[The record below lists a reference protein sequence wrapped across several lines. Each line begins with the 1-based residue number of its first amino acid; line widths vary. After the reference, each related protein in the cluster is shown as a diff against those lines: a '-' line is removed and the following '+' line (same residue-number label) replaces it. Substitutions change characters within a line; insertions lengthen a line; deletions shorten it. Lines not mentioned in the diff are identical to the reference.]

1 MKAPAAAP
9 SRSTRLVVVGI
20 VLTVLLG
27 IVAFASRGHVSPAG
41 SGAHNRAASQVLV
54 NVVFTLWGLAMVAGL
69 FLLLYALS
77 LKRSARGATDKIR
90 LRPLITVFLALGA
103 LALIVIGV
111 SRFGGSNWRNR
122 QPLAQAVHGGDKLT
136 AAERARRLKQPASP
150 SFEWTLAIG
159 LIALIAG
166 AGLTAFLRS
175 NRRRSRLVG
184 EITLFQEL
192 SNLLDETLDDLR
204 NEADPR
210 KAVIAAYARME
221 RVLAVHGLPRRPSEA
236 PLEYLGRVL
245 TELRVSEPAVRS
257 LTSLFERAKFS
268 QHEIGPEMKEEAIEA
283 LVSLRE
289 DIRAVDKIDD
299 GPQLRPDEI
308 PRPAQ

>member
-1 MKAPAAAP
+1 MKAPAASP

-54 NVVFTLWGLAMVAGL
+54 NVVFTLWALAMIAGT

-77 LKRSARGATDKIR
+77 LKRSARGAQEKFR
-90 LRPLITVFLALGA
+90 LRPLITVFFALGA

-111 SRFGGSNWRNR
+111 SRFGGNNWRHN
-122 QPLAQAVHGGDKLT
+122 QPLARATHGGDKLT
-136 AAERARRLKQPASP
+136 AAERARRLKQPESP

-166 AGLTAFLRS
+166 VGLTAFLRS
-175 NRRRSRLVG
+175 KRRRSRLVG

-192 SNLLDETLDDLR
+192 SDLLDETLDDLR

-210 KAVIAAYARME
+210 RAVIAAYARME
-221 RVLAVHGLPRRPSEA
+221 RILAVHGLPRRPSEA
-236 PLEYLGRVL
+236 PLEYMARVL
-245 TELRVSEPAVRS
+245 TELHVTEPAVSR
-257 LTSLFERAKFS
+257 LTNLFERAKFS

-289 DIRAVDKIDD
+289 DIRAVDKIDQ

-308 PRPAQ
+308 PGTAQ